1 MSRIVD
7 DESDWKFIKKENFKR
22 KEFQYW
28 NFLAINSFEKEYHI
42 KMFSYIWINRRQEV
56 GCYMFRK
63 YVCQQFLIIGL
74 QMFHFL
80 FLLCSL
86 EFP

>member
-42 KMFSYIWINRRQEV
+42 KMFSYI
-56 GCYMFRK
+56 
-63 YVCQQFLIIGL
+63 
-74 QMFHFL
+74 
-80 FLLCSL
+80 
-86 EFP
+86 